1 MTSKIEVTRIEKV
14 HSDIVEFLR
23 QVDSDFHEIPA
34 RNLALRVE
42 NNILQPVR
50 YAMTVIDAIEDIGI
64 EFIPEVIL
72 NKWNYTI
79 IEALKIGG
87 VDFE

>member
-1 MTSKIEVTRIEKV
+1 
-14 HSDIVEFLR
+14 L
-23 QVDSDFHEIPA
+23 
-34 RNLALRVE
+34 
-42 NNILQPVR
+42 
-50 YAMTVIDAIEDIGI
+50 TVIDAIEDIGI

-72 NKWNYTI
+72 NKWNYSI